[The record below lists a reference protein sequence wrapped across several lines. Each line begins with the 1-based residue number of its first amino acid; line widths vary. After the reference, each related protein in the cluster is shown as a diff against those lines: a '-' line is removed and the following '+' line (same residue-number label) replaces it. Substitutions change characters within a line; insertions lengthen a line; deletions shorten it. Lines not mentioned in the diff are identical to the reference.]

1 MDSQRRRDARAD
13 LKATSED
20 LAHDARRVASIE
32 ELKARLDPMD
42 PRMLPLAEE
51 SEAIA
56 AEMATKAEME
66 SHLAREAAA
75 ETPN

>member
-20 LAHDARRVASIE
+20 LAADARRVANIE
-32 ELKARLDPMD
+32 ELKASLDPMD
-42 PRMLPLAEE
+42 PRMKPLAQEGE
-51 SEAIA
+51 TLT

-66 SHLAREAAA
+66 TQLVHEASAEAR
-75 ETPN
+75 N

>member
-1 MDSQRRRDARAD
+1 MDSQRRRDARSD

-32 ELKARLDPMD
+32 ELKASLDPTD
-42 PRMLPLAEE
+42 PRMQPLAAE
-51 SEAIA
+51 SEALT

-66 SHLAREAAA
+66 AHLAREAAA

>member
-1 MDSQRRRDARAD
+1 MDSQRRRDARSD

-32 ELKARLDPMD
+32 DLKAILDPTD
-42 PRMLPLAEE
+42 PRMQPLAEE
-51 SEAIA
+51 SQAIT
-56 AEMATKAEME
+56 AEMAAKAEME

-75 ETPN
+75 ETRN